1 MFECL
6 YVCMNARMYEYVCA
20 YMNVCICVSA
30 LGLRVRLVSLSVYA
44 MIIPFVSTLLI
55 YY

>member
-1 MFECL
+1 MF
-6 YVCMNARMYEYVCA
+6 VCMNDCMCEYVCA
-20 YMNVCICVSA
+20 YMNVCICISA
-30 LGLRVRLVSLSVYA
+30 LGLRVRLVSLSVYV